1 MVAEL
6 AKQAINIKCGF
17 ENAKMTGNYECAYA
31 LGIISKEAG
40 IPLKEDFVN
49 LVELRE
55 YIENNIKDYTPNND
69 KIKRLI
75 EMLSDYETTDVFD
88 EQMKILYNDGYNN

>member
-6 AKQAINIKCGF
+6 AKQAIKIKCGF

-40 IPLKEDFVN
+40 ISLKEDFVN

-88 EQMKILYNDGYNN
+88 EQMKILYNDGFNN

>member
-6 AKQAINIKCGF
+6 AKHAIKIKCGF

-40 IPLKEDFVN
+40 ISLKEDFVN

>member
-6 AKQAINIKCGF
+6 AKQAINIKC
-17 ENAKMTGNYECAYA
+17 AKMTGNYECAYA

-40 IPLKEDFVN
+40 ISLKEDFVN

-88 EQMKILYNDGYNN
+88 EQMKILYNDGCNN

>member
-40 IPLKEDFVN
+40 ISLKEDFVN

-88 EQMKILYNDGYNN
+88 EQMKILYNDGCNN

>member
-6 AKQAINIKCGF
+6 AKQAIKIKCGF

-40 IPLKEDFVN
+40 ISLKEDFVN
-49 LVELRE
+49 IVELRE

>member
-6 AKQAINIKCGF
+6 AKQEIKIKCGF

-40 IPLKEDFVN
+40 ISLKEDFVN

>member
-6 AKQAINIKCGF
+6 AKQAIKIKCGF

-40 IPLKEDFVN
+40 ISLKEDFVN

>member
-6 AKQAINIKCGF
+6 AKQAIKIKCGF

-40 IPLKEDFVN
+40 ISLKEDFVN

-55 YIENNIKDYTPNND
+55 YIENNIKD
-69 KIKRLI
+69 
-75 EMLSDYETTDVFD
+75 
-88 EQMKILYNDGYNN
+88 

>member
-6 AKQAINIKCGF
+6 AKQAIKIKCGF

-40 IPLKEDFVN
+40 ISLKEDFVN

-88 EQMKILYNDGYNN
+88 EQMKILYNDGCNN

>member
-6 AKQAINIKCGF
+6 AKQAIKIKCGF
-17 ENAKMTGNYECAYA
+17 ENAKMTGNYECAHA

-40 IPLKEDFVN
+40 ISLKEDFVN

>member
-1 MVAEL
+1 MVAEPP
-6 AKQAINIKCGF
+6 KQAIKIKCGF

-40 IPLKEDFVN
+40 ISLKEDFVN

>member
-40 IPLKEDFVN
+40 ISLKEDFVN

>member
-1 MVAEL
+1 
-6 AKQAINIKCGF
+6 
-17 ENAKMTGNYECAYA
+17 MTGNYECAYA

-40 IPLKEDFVN
+40 ISLKEDFVN

-88 EQMKILYNDGYNN
+88 EQMKILYNDGCNN

>member
-6 AKQAINIKCGF
+6 AKQAIKIKCGF

-40 IPLKEDFVN
+40 ISLKEDFVN

-88 EQMKILYNDGYNN
+88 EQMKILYKKI